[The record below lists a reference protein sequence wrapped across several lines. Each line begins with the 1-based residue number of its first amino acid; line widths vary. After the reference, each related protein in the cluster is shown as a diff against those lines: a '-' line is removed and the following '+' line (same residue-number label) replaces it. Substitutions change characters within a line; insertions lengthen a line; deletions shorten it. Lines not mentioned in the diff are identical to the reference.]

1 MNEKDVFK
9 GIGIP
14 IKLETPDKFN
24 VVKETLSR
32 IGILSKDKNGD
43 KVLTQTAHILHK
55 KGKYA
60 IVLFFELFKLDGKVA
75 NYNQDDILRRNLI
88 AKLLEEWGLL
98 EVIDKS
104 QIKDTAPRTSI
115 SVIKSADK
123 HNVTFVQKYKIGNE
137 ANRRSY

>member
-1 MNEKDVFK
+1 MYEKEIFK

-14 IKLETPDKFN
+14 VNLSAPDKFN

-32 IGILSKDKNGD
+32 IGILSRDKNGG

-60 IVLFFELFKLDGKVA
+60 IVLFFELFQLDGKTA
-75 NYNQDDILRRNLI
+75 NYNDDDILRRNLI
-88 AKLLEEWGLL
+88 AKLLQDWGLL
-98 EVIDKS
+98 EVIDKK
-104 QIKDTAPRTSI
+104 QIESVAPRSSI

-123 HNVTFVQKYKIGNE
+123 QNVRFVQKYRIGSEINKKQV
-137 ANRRSY
+137 

>member
-1 MNEKDVFK
+1 MNEKEVFK

-14 IKLETPDKFN
+14 VKLKTPDQFN

-32 IGILSKDKNGD
+32 IGILSRDKNGG
-43 KVLTQTAHILHK
+43 KVLTQSAHILHK

-75 NYNQDDILRRNLI
+75 NYGDDDILRRNLI
-88 AKLLEEWGLL
+88 AKLLEDWGLL
-98 EVIDKS
+98 EIIDKT
-104 QIKDTAPRTSI
+104 QVKDIAPRSSI

-123 HNVTFVQKYKIGNE
+123 HNVTFVQKYKIGSE
-137 ANRRSY
+137 TNRRTY